1 MWRIYPLVLLLLALD
16 ARIAAQG
23 NAGIRGVDFKNRTF
37 PFTAGA
43 FADLPRRIRVSKG
56 LYHSSQQDPGL
67 TYTSYFK
74 VAEVVYGD
82 LNGDGQDDAAVVAIY
97 GGASSDNYKAS
108 VYLYTVQGSRP
119 KLLAILN
126 EKTIAREYER
136 NSRDG
141 ESSLFEAVAGG
152 TTIKHGR
159 LTVKHFAG
167 GAHCCPQDVFTLRYV
182 LKEGRLAL
190 VSKSLRKNREAE
202 ERIPHGAEDR

>member
-1 MWRIYPLVLLLLALD
+1 MWRIYPLIPLLLALS
-16 ARIAAQG
+16 ARIAVQD

-37 PFTAGA
+37 PFTADTY
-43 FADLPRRIRVSKG
+43 ADIPRRIRVSKG
-56 LYHSSQQDPGL
+56 LYHSPHQEPGL
-67 TYTSYFK
+67 TYTYFK

-82 LNGDGQDDAAVVAIY
+82 LNGDGQDAAAVVAIY

-136 NSRDG
+136 NSRYG

-190 VSKSLRKNREAE
+190 VSKSLRKKREAE
-202 ERIPHGAEDR
+202 ERIPHGWEDR